1 MAGSARSEGMNRPG
15 HNHTD
20 RRLVASPRAYF
31 ANPSAFGTIRAG
43 RLVMPADGNRT
54 SQLVA
59 AAQHRLVVEWMAW
72 APCGE
77 AARLAARFEVSS
89 STVSRIVRGHRW
101 AGSVGMALLEVPA
114 VSGVESGERQEW
126 Q

>member
-1 MAGSARSEGMNRPG
+1 MNRPG
-15 HNHTD
+15 HNHAD

-59 AAQHRLVVEWMAW
+59 AAQHRLVVAWLAW
-72 APCGE
+72 APRGE
-77 AARLAARFEVSS
+77 AARLAARFEVSA

-101 AGSVGMALLEVPA
+101 AGSVGMALLEVPVA
-114 VSGVESGERQEW
+114 SGIPSGERREGQ
-126 Q
+126 